1 MLARAAHA
9 GTVLM
14 ATHHH
19 AADVAMTPAQSAA
32 LRRAT
37 PARRPVAE
45 LSPWLSKD
53 FGGPPPGGQT
63 YTPEQ
68 ASDLRAALAAERMA
82 AALAEYAR
90 CMRLAAKFPESRRG
104 FQADGRAAL
113 HMHGDLLAMLEARP

>member
-1 MLARAAHA
+1 MLP
-9 GTVLM
+9 
-14 ATHHH
+14 
-19 AADVAMTPAQSAA
+19 VAMTPSQAAA

-37 PARRPVAE
+37 PATPAATAE

-53 FGGPPPGGQT
+53 FGGPPPGGQI

-68 ASDLRAALAAERMA
+68 ASDLRAALEADRMA
-82 AALAEYAR
+82 AALAEYSR
-90 CMRLAAKFPESRRG
+90 CMRLAAKYPESRRG